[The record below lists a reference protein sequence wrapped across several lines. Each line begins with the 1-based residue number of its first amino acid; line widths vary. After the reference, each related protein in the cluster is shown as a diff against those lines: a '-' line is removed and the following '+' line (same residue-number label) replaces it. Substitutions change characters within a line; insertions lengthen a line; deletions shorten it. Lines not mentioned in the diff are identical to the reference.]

1 MPAINNSTAALH
13 EVIVAEPF
21 DRAAAPFF
29 FFDLSRCHGII
40 VQGRSI
46 RIIYPLYVNGGID
59 EMRIWPKEEEDGY
72 KRVASGTVRH
82 WSDESNIPRSNR
94 SKRI

>member
-1 MPAINNSTAALH
+1 
-13 EVIVAEPF
+13 
-21 DRAAAPFF
+21 
-29 FFDLSRCHGII
+29 
-40 VQGRSI
+40 
-46 RIIYPLYVNGGID
+46 
-59 EMRIWPKEEEDGY
+59 MRIWPKEEEDSY